1 MLCWDRR
8 RCVWVLQVSLVPG
21 GDSIVVTFANRLE
34 FVERLTAMRL
44 GEIDEQCEAI
54 RTGMLSATIP
64 AQVVSLWSVN
74 EFSLAVCGK
83 PEISIEEWTAQTRY
97 TRHAHPHPLCHSHLP
112 SMSSVPR
119 ALALP
124 PASQPLTAVYVRT
137 VACCFGVVSTVCCGG
152 SGSFSFENSG
162 PNHSNALWWEVMQSF
177 SHEQRSQVLKFVTG
191 RSRLPVAFKVE
202 WQPDSDRLPR
212 AATCFQKIYLPRY
225 PSFAKMR
232 ERMIVAIQCMSIDT
246 D

>member
-1 MLCWDRR
+1 
-8 RCVWVLQVSLVPG
+8 VSFTPALHV
-21 GDSIVVTFANRLE
+21 F
-34 FVERLTAMRL
+34 
-44 GEIDEQCEAI
+44 C
-54 RTGMLSATIP
+54 SA
-64 AQVVSLWSVN
+64 
-74 EFSLAVCGK
+74 
-83 PEISIEEWTAQTRY
+83 
-97 TRHAHPHPLCHSHLP
+97 
-112 SMSSVPR
+112 R
-119 ALALP
+119 AGSP